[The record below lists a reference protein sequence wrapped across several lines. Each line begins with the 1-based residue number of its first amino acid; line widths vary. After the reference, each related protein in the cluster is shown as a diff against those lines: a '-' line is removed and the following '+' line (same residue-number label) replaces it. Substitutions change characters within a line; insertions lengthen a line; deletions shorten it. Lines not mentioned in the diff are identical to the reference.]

1 MPTARLGVL
10 AAAESLF
17 TAKCHREDGAASGIP
32 GVCLT
37 SRHGARD
44 SCGQNDGVG
53 PGDRRGPD

>member
-44 SCGQNDGVG
+44 SCGQSAGVG